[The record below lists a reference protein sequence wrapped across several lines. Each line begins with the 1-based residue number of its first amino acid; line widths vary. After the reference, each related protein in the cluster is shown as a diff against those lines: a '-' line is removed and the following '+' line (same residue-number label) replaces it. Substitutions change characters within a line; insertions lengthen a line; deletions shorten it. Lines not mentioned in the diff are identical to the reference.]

1 MNPFNKYETIGI
13 LVSIAMMSGILAI
26 VRFDVLEKFSNE
38 PVRID
43 IVQNEEM
50 TEEEKIVE
58 ENVSDL
64 EKTLT
69 DAHSLDGTLTK
80 LVIQDVRLGTE
91 GEAVKKGDTLVVHYV
106 GTTEEGVRFD
116 SSYERGEKFTF
127 TVGAGTVIKG
137 WEEGLIG
144 MRIGGQRVLVIPGDM
159 AYGNRYVG
167 VIPPNA
173 PLIFAVE
180 LFEIR

>member
-13 LVSIAMMSGILAI
+13 LLSIAVMAGALAV
-26 VRFDVLEKFSNE
+26 VRFDVLETLTKE
-38 PVRID
+38 PVQ
-43 IVQNEEM
+43 VELMETEEVTEMQNEV
-50 TEEEKIVE
+50 TK
-58 ENVSDL
+58 NVADL
-64 EKTLT
+64 EATLM

-91 GEAVKKGDTLVVHYV
+91 GDAVKKGDTLVVHYV

-116 SSYERGEKFTF
+116 SSYERGETFVF

-144 MRIGGQRVLVIPGDM
+144 MRVGGQRVLVIPGDM
-159 AYGNRYVG
+159 AYGNRHVG

-173 PLIFAVE
+173 SLIFAVE
-180 LFEIR
+180 LLEIK